1 MPETPRSLITPA
13 VEDFLK
19 AVYETS
25 RVSGGDPAGT
35 TALAEVLR
43 IAPPSVTSMA
53 KKLAE
58 AGLLHHVPY
67 RGVTLT
73 ESGRL
78 VAVEMI
84 RHHRLVETYL
94 HQALGV
100 PWDRV
105 HDEAERWEHVLSEDV
120 EARMDAAL
128 GFPTHDPHGA
138 PIPTPA
144 LEHDAPATGVLA
156 DLPLGAS
163 ARVAEVDDG
172 DADLLRYV
180 GTLGLYPGTPFEVVE
195 AAPYAGGPVR
205 VRLGAGDAT
214 STEQTVGDRAA
225 RAIRVETGAA

>member
-1 MPETPRSLITPA
+1 MPDSTHSPITPA

-19 AVYETS
+19 AVYETT
-25 RVSGGDPAGT
+25 RTAQGEPAGT
-35 TALAEVLR
+35 TALAEALR
-43 IAPPSVTSMA
+43 IAPPSVTAMA

-58 AGLLHHVPY
+58 AGLIDHVPY

-73 ESGRL
+73 EAGRL
-78 VAVEMI
+78 IAVETI

-105 HDEAERWEHVLSEDV
+105 HDEAERLEHVLSEDV

-144 LEHDAPATGVLA
+144 LEHAAPATTALA
-156 DLPLGAS
+156 DLPAGAP

-180 GTLGLYPGTPFEVVE
+180 GGLGLYPGIRFAVLE

-205 VRLGAGDAT
+205 VRLRETG
-214 STEQTVGDRAA
+214 TEQTVGDRAA
-225 RAIRVETGAA
+225 RAIRVEAD

>member
-19 AVYETS
+19 AVYETA
-25 RVSGGDPAGT
+25 RAAGGDPAGT
-35 TALAEVLR
+35 TALADVLR

-58 AGLLHHVPY
+58 AGLINHVPY

-73 ESGRL
+73 EAGRL
-78 VAVEMI
+78 IAVETI

-144 LEHDAPATGVLA
+144 LEHAAPATAVLA
-156 DLPLGAS
+156 DLPLGAA

-180 GTLGLYPGTPFEVVE
+180 GALGLYPGTAFEVVE

-205 VRLGAGDAT
+205 VRLEAEGGAGA
-214 STEQTVGDRAA
+214 EQTVGDRAA
-225 RAIRVETGAA
+225 RAIRVDAGEG

>member
-1 MPETPRSLITPA
+1 MAAPPPLTPA

-19 AVYETS
+19 AVHDVGRGE
-25 RVSGGDPAGT
+25 PAGT
-35 TALAEVLR
+35 TALAEALS

-58 AGLLHHVPY
+58 AGLLDHAPY

-73 ESGRL
+73 EAGRL
-78 VAVEMI
+78 VALETI
-84 RHHRLVETYL
+84 RHHRLIETYL

-138 PIPTPA
+138 PIPTAA
-144 LEHDAPATGVLA
+144 LHYEAHEGPRLA
-156 DLPLGAS
+156 ALAAGAH
-163 ARVAEVDDG
+163 ACVAEVDDD

-180 GTLGLYPGTPFEVVE
+180 GALGLFPGVAFEVAE

-205 VRLGAGDAT
+205 VRLLSGDAAG
-214 STEQTVGDRAA
+214 TEQTVGDRAA
-225 RAIRVETGAA
+225 LAIRVAPADSLTGS